1 MAALVNSLAEK
12 QQVVEIA
19 GSFDKEVMTLLLE
32 RRGDGVPVTEEV
44 VKAAAGNEESGEGV
58 MTLLLKQRGDG
69 VPIIEKAV
77 KAVIDNKH
85 SGY

>member
-1 MAALVNSLAEK
+1 M
-12 QQVVEIA
+12 
-19 GSFDKEVMTLLLE
+19 MLLLE
-32 RRGDGVPVTEEV
+32 R
-44 VKAAAGNEESGEGV
+44 
-58 MTLLLKQRGDG
+58 RGDG